1 VHTTQF
7 LFEPRKKK
15 SEIFRDI
22 SKIEYG
28 EDDNRN
34 LTLNKIVN
42 DLIAICELK
51 EKSKALK
58 RSNL

>member
-1 VHTTQF
+1 MHTTQF